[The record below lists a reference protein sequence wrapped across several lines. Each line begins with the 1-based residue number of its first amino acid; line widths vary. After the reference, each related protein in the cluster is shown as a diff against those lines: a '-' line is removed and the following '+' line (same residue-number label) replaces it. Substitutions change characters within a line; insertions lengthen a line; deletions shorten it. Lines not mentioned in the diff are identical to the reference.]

1 MQRLQEYPV
10 NPISGHAYSI
20 DGYNWTFSPIQPY
33 SNAVHRTDG
42 TVQHFA
48 TLERPKLLWGDAD
61 DPFREYR
68 AGSSNGIA
76 PALASILVRRRTR
89 KTPCLPVFMC
99 LNFAM
104 PQGRLR

>member
-33 SNAVHRTDG
+33 SNAVQRTDG

-48 TLERPKLLWGDAD
+48 TLERPKLLWGDAE

-68 AGSSNGIA
+68 AGSSNGHCSCSFLSFQYVVEHA
-76 PALASILVRRRTR
+76 KRPA
-89 KTPCLPVFMC
+89 CLSSCV
-99 LNFAM
+99 
-104 PQGRLR
+104 